1 LLLSQLK
8 KMHLLLLNQ
17 LLLLLLPLLLSQLML
32 SQLLHLP
39 LPLLSQLLMQRSNF
53 YCFKKTSVR
62 RGFFSPALSFVAQ
75 I

>member
-32 SQLLHLP
+32 SQLLLL
-39 LPLLSQLLMQRSNF
+39 LPLLQSQLMLLRSNF

-62 RGFFSPALSFVAQ
+62 RGFFSPTLSFMAQ